1 MNDYEKMIQRMN
13 SDFQLELENPE
24 EYSISKEIRGNN
36 EYLLEDLELL
46 AKLEFLIRRGKAR
59 IVVDE

>member
-1 MNDYEKMIQRMN
+1 MNDYEMMIQRMN

-24 EYSISKEIRGNN
+24 EYNISEEIRGNN

-46 AKLEFLIRRGKAR
+46 ATFRK
-59 IVVDE
+59 

>member
-1 MNDYEKMIQRMN
+1 MNDYEMMIRRMN

-24 EYSISKEIRGNN
+24 EYNISKEIRRNN

-46 AKLEFLIRRGKAR
+46 DKLEFLIRRGKAR
-59 IVVDE
+59 VVVDE